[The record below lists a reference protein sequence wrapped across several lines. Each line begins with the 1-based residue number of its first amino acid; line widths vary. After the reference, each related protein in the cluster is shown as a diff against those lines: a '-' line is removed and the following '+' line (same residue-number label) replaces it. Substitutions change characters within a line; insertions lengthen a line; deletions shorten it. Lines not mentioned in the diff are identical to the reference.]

1 MKDQKSP
8 HFLLQQMAQI
18 QRMERGK
25 LCIIRQGADGPYFN
39 HQTWENGKNTS
50 RYVPR
55 DQVEALEEALAGY
68 QSFESLSKE
77 YVQIMVEKTRAER
90 EAGSKKKR
98 PLRPSSSPKTR
109 KSGG

>member
-1 MKDQKSP
+1 MNDQKSP
-8 HFLLQQMAQI
+8 QVLLQQMAQI

-25 LCIIRQGADGPYFN
+25 LCVIRQGADGPFYN

-55 DQVEALEEALAGY
+55 DQVDALEQALAGY

-77 YVQIMVEKTRAER
+77 YVRLLVEKTRAER
-90 EAGSKKKR
+90 AAGFKKKR
-98 PLRPSSSPKTR
+98 PRRQSSWPRTR

>member
-1 MKDQKSP
+1 MNDQKSP
-8 HFLLQQMAQI
+8 QVLLQQMAQI

-25 LCIIRQGADGPYFN
+25 LCVIRQGADGPFYN

-55 DQVEALEEALAGY
+55 DQVGALAEAIAGY
-68 QSFESLSKE
+68 QSFESLSQE
-77 YVQIMVEKTRAER
+77 YVRVMVEKTRAER
-90 EAGSKKKR
+90 EAGSKKKLPR
-98 PLRPSSSPKTR
+98 RKSSSPRKR